1 MGLVSERVAE
11 GCTSCLPGSRA
22 PRADGDPPPR
32 DPGPHRTP
40 TPGHGRSAGRGVCTE
55 LTACPCLPSA
65 QVDTPFYEE
74 WWFLLV
80 MALSSLVV
88 LLLVAFAL
96 VLHGQNRKYRSCSAG
111 ATTPRPPPRRPTTPS
126 HGLGR

>member
-1 MGLVSERVAE
+1 M
-11 GCTSCLPGSRA
+11 CTK
-22 PRADGDPPPR
+22 
-32 DPGPHRTP
+32 
-40 TPGHGRSAGRGVCTE
+40 
-55 LTACPCLPSA
+55 LTVCPCLPSA

-111 ATTPRPPPRRPTTPS
+111 VTVRPAQLPAPPPAHAALPRASGDETGAPAPAHPRPRGPGPGT
-126 HGLGR
+126 